1 MKHVHHI
8 IPKHMGG
15 TDAPDN
21 LILLS
26 IEDHAEA
33 HKKLYEQFGKQEDY
47 IAWMSLSS
55 QIGKEEI
62 FKKTSS
68 LGGKGNKGK
77 PKSKS
82 HREKIKN
89 SIIETY
95 HSQETK
101 KKISN
106 SMLGNKNS
114 KNHNSDE
121 YKRVQSQA
129 MKEAWQRRKNSG
141 RAI

>member
-1 MKHVHHI
+1 MKHIHHI

-15 TDAPDN
+15 TDDPDN
-21 LILLS
+21 LIALS
-26 IEDHAEA
+26 IKDHAEA
-33 HKKLYEQFGKQEDY
+33 HKKLYEKFGKQEDY

-55 QIGKEEI
+55 QIGKDEI
-62 FKKTSS
+62 FIQTSS
-68 LGGKGNKGK
+68 LGGKLNKGK
-77 PKSKS
+77 PKDKR

-89 SIIETY
+89 AITGTS
-95 HSQETK
+95 HSQEVK
-101 KKISN
+101 KKISK

-114 KNHNSDE
+114 KNHNSNE

-129 MKEAWQRRKNSG
+129 MKDAWRRRKNSG